1 MTYDIPPHRRG
12 DTWDGINSI
21 TISINNAPIVLS
33 GASVKME
40 FRQDIDAPVAMTFST
55 ENSGIVILNANTIRL
70 MPRKIEVPFATY
82 YYDLQVTYPTGIVK
96 TYMAGTWPIVADITE

>member
-1 MTYDIPPHRRG
+1 MTYNIPPHRRG

-21 TISINNAPIVLS
+21 SISVNGVPIVLS

-40 FRQDIDAPVAMTFST
+40 FRQDIDSPVVMTFST
-55 ENSGIVILNANTIRL
+55 EDGGINILNANTIRL

-82 YYDLQVTYPTGIVK
+82 QYDLQVTYPTGVVK
-96 TYMAGTWPIVADITE
+96 TYMAGIWPIVADITE